1 METRVLST
9 YLSYQL
15 VTRDLGKSL
24 GRVEDQVAVKRET
37 EYYLANIGKVKSAEE
52 FVNDYRLFS
61 YAMKAHGLEDM
72 AYAKAFMLK
81 ALKEGIQET
90 DSFANKLT
98 DKRYAE
104 FVRSFNF
111 EALGEEATTWVP
123 ANHGVAERYLTR
135 ATPPGGTPAEAYVK
149 ETAYYSDNIG
159 HIKTIDQFLHKDNER
174 LLLYALQAFG
184 LEASF
189 GDKELL
195 TKMLEGGTEDPD
207 SPANKHENES
217 WAQFVKSFDFA
228 GLGEEATT
236 YNRALRPSV
245 DKYVR
250 QKLEEDTG
258 QQSEGVRLALYF
270 QRKAGTIT
278 NAYEILADKA
288 LAEVVRTYLGLPDAI
303 AQMDVDKQAKLIEDR
318 LNLEDLQDP
327 AKVEKFITRFTA
339 MWDVNNSS
347 ASQSPVLALF
357 QPVEYGISVDSLMAI
372 ATLKR

>member
-1 METRVLST
+1 MLST

-15 VTRDLGKSL
+15 VTRDLDKSI
-24 GRVEDQVAVKRET
+24 GRVEDQAAVKRET
-37 EYYLANIGKVKSAEE
+37 EYYLANIGKVKSADD
-52 FVNDYRLFS
+52 FVKDYRLFT

-81 ALKEGIQET
+81 VLKEGIQET

-104 FVRSFNF
+104 FARSFNF

-135 ATPPGGTPAEAYVK
+135 ATPPGGTPAEAYIK
-149 ETAYYSDNIG
+149 ETAWYSANIG
-159 HIKTIDQFLHKDNER
+159 DIKSIDQFLHKDNER
-174 LLLYALQAFG
+174 ALLYALQAFG

-189 GDKELL
+189 NDKKQLA
-195 TKMLEGGTEDPD
+195 TMLEGGTSDPD
-207 SPANKHENES
+207 SPANKHENEN

-228 GLGEEATT
+228 DLGEAATT
-236 YNRALRPSV
+236 YNRALQPSV
-245 DKYVR
+245 DKYLR

-258 QQSEGVRLALYF
+258 SDNEGVRLALYF
-270 QRKAGTIT
+270 QRKAGTLT

-288 LAEVVRTYLGLPDAI
+288 LATVVRTYLGLPDAI
-303 AQMDVDKQAKLIEDR
+303 AQMDVDKQAKLLEDR
-318 LNLEDLQDP
+318 LDFEDLKDP

-347 ASQSPVLALF
+347 ASQSPILALF
-357 QPVEYGISVDSLMAI
+357 QPVEYGISSDSLMAI